1 MLKKAMAMIT
11 TRINNFAADCF
22 SRLGMVTK
30 LLMFGILLP
39 CHKTSFNYSSNNGY
53 WDKSKAWY
61 CRL

>member
-1 MLKKAMAMIT
+1 MLTKAMAMIT

-39 CHKTSFNYSSNNGY
+39 CHKTSFNYSSNNRVLGQIQG
-53 WDKSKAWY
+53 WY
-61 CRL
+61 CKL